1 LRGQNYSI
9 TQISK
14 ILKLDRITVTKYIN
28 SKFKYNNSRKRISN
42 LEPYYSFIEMNINK
56 GIKMTYIYKS
66 IKDKGYDGS
75 YSTLRSYCRQFNKI
89 YKQHPIIDTIYKVII
104 DFKSVLL
111 ETKNTLDFT
120 KWLNKMK
127 TQYIPELNSFVK
139 GLERKEILKLY
150 LRLFMKNITMV

>member
-1 LRGQNYSI
+1 V
-9 TQISK
+9 SK
-14 ILKLDRITVTKYIN
+14 CSGLCN
-28 SKFKYNNSRKRISN
+28 
-42 LEPYYSFIEMNINK
+42 
-56 GIKMTYIYKS
+56 
-66 IKDKGYDGS
+66 
-75 YSTLRSYCRQFNKI
+75 

-150 LRLFMKNITMV
+150 LLLFMKNITMV